1 MAISGDAAGQQR
13 RHFLRNGAVLALSGT
28 LAASASTAAAEAA
41 APPPL
46 APDVPLVLPATEFA
60 YEAIVDIAPA
70 VEIGEAPLGRR
81 AMVPIL
87 GGAFAGPRIRGKVLA
102 GGADRQL
109 LRRDGVKLLD
119 ALYELQADDGAII
132 TVRNRVLID
141 VPADGPRY
149 VFSTLEITAP
159 EGLHAWLNRGV
170 FVGTLHPL
178 MPARQAVLIRVFR
191 LV

>member
-1 MAISGDAAGQQR
+1 MADIETDR
-13 RHFLRNGAVLALSGT
+13 RHLLGAGAGLAMLGTASGS
-28 LAASASTAAAEAA
+28 LAAAADE

-46 APDVPLVLPATEFA
+46 EPDVPLQPPRTEFT
-60 YEAIVDIAPA
+60 YEAMVDIGAPIT
-70 VEIGEAPLGRR
+70 IGEAPLGKRF
-81 AMVPIL
+81 MVPIM
-87 GGAFAGPRIRGKVLA
+87 GGTFAGPNIRGKVLP

-141 VPADGPRY
+141 APPGRPRY
-149 VFSTLEITAP
+149 AFSTLDITAP
-159 EGLHAWLNRGV
+159 EGAHEWLNRSV

-178 MPARQAVLIRVFR
+178 PPERKAVLIRVFR
-191 LV
+191 VV